1 MKYLNPLSFLT
12 KMNGGPVDMR
22 DNAALSLLR
31 KKMLAEVELSDDKL
45 LKVDGQLFSKNDLLQ
60 FFDRLQSTQ
69 EGIYHQQIAAD
80 PVLLHFLETGGMRG
94 RIGDHALYQD
104 AAFLFFIAPYYE
116 PLFTVAILNSLKHQ
130 EVTML
135 EALFSGP
142 LLLDGTHTTTS
153 YRHVLRYLKSLD
165 NELKA
170 ATETLNN
177 GAAYSWKY
185 LSRFANP
192 TLIQQLN
199 ILPAEFNKWRSDF
212 GISLINLA
220 LAIYT
225 KDFKQGMKV
234 LALAEVLHTT
244 EYVQERVQ
252 VRKKELLDYRKAKLN
267 KRPIETLAGDLL
279 RPILPKW
286 LTGRKLRLLSS
297 VTVIAVILSMSI
309 FIKLNEHKNPTTRLA
324 AKAEDLFDKASTSP
338 QMKYLVAQLEYSLSG
353 KRLDSLAHDT
363 TRASLRTGDD
373 VYGAGFMAALKG
385 KTYIPPAQL
394 VKPRAD
400 SAASAIDHVGSS
412 TIDSTG
418 HSAGSNAGDSVVFA
432 DPLHKQ
438 SLRIFNR
445 LEVAMVALLQT
456 ADSFYSCYILPHD
469 STFLPLQTNA
479 NRVYFYIGQHW
490 TAAKSP
496 ATADQHYRVNSYF
509 AANYKNANDFLREG
523 ALTFVL
529 DAAYWRLSNRY
540 IPVEIGEGGG
550 KLFVNLLD
558 NNAEGVDLYLGE

>member
-12 KMNGGPVDMR
+12 KMNGGPVDLR

-45 LKVDGQLFSKNDLLQ
+45 LKADGQLFSKNDLLQ

-80 PVLLHFLETGGMRG
+80 PVLLHFLETGEMKG
-94 RIGDHALYQD
+94 RIADHALYKD

-130 EVTML
+130 EVATM
-135 EALFSGP
+135 EALFSSP

-153 YRHVLRYLKSLD
+153 FRHVLRYLKSQD

-185 LSRFANP
+185 LSRFANS
-192 TLIQQLN
+192 TLITQLN
-199 ILPAEFNKWRSDF
+199 ILPPEFNKWRSDF

-234 LALAEVLHTT
+234 LAVAEMLHTT
-244 EYVQERVQ
+244 DYVQERVQ

-279 RPILPKW
+279 RPLWQRW
-286 LTGRKLRLLSS
+286 LRFF
-297 VTVIAVILSMSI
+297 VILMATGVVLTFAVSI
-309 FIKLNEHKNPTTRLA
+309 TNKFNSDKKRATTHA
-324 AKAEDLFDKASTSP
+324 AKAEDLFEKARTGP

-353 KRLDSLAHDT
+353 KGLDSLAHDT
-363 TRASLRTGDD
+363 TAASLRTGDD

-385 KTYIPPAQL
+385 MTYIPPAQL

-400 SAASAIDHVGSS
+400 SAASAIDNVGSS
-412 TIDSTG
+412 TINSTG
-418 HSAGSNAGDSVVFA
+418 HSSGSNAGDGAVFA

-438 SLRIFNR
+438 CLRIFNR

-456 ADSFYSCYILPHD
+456 PDSFYSCYILPHD
-469 STFLPLQTNA
+469 STFLPLQINA
-479 NRVYFYIGQHW
+479 NRVYFYVGQHW

-509 AANYKNANDFLREG
+509 AANYKNANAFLREG

-529 DAAYWRLSNRY
+529 DAAYWRLSSRY
-540 IPVEIGEGGG
+540 IPVEIGEGDG